1 VGDDGHVR
9 RIAPAIF
16 VLLILPAQASARA
29 GGGSSGFGGGGGGG
43 GGGSGYSGGG
53 GSGGS
58 ASWTDVLGLVIVVAL
73 FFGITGIF
81 SWRAVRRRRKRVART
96 VLASAEAAEDDAW
109 FAAERVQQDAATLF
123 CDIQK
128 AWDARDRERLGQLV
142 GDELMVEWKRRLD
155 HFDAIRW
162 HNRVEV
168 REGPEVEYVGIVNR
182 EDDAAD
188 RVCVRLSGK
197 LFDIVETEGG
207 KRIQRKDETS
217 DVTAF
222 AEFWTLARRDERW
235 IVASIEQEDEGKHN
249 LDEPLVPT
257 PWSDDQ
263 QLHDEAVV
271 EQAAAGAAAENVA
284 SLFSV
289 EFADDARKAALDLSL
304 VDDRYS
310 PDVLEV
316 ATRRALAAWAEAV
329 DGDDAAL
336 EAIAEPDAVRELL
349 YGDDASGKTRLVV
362 RGPRLEEVRILELD
376 SHSTPPSF
384 TVEARVRGR
393 RYVEDRDSVAV
404 VSGDPDTETTFS
416 QRWRLVLSG
425 AADSPWRIGVTQRV
439 AP

>member
-1 VGDDGHVR
+1 VR
-9 RIAPAIF
+9 PIPPALF
-16 VLLILPAQASARA
+16 LLLILPAEAFARA
-29 GGGSSGFGGGGGGG
+29 GGGSSGYGGGGGGGG
-43 GGGSGYSGGG
+43 GGGSGYSGG
-53 GSGGS
+53 SGGGG
-58 ASWTDVLGLVIVVAL
+58 SWTDVLGLVIVVGL
-73 FFGITGIF
+73 FFAVSGIF
-81 SWRAVRRRRKRVART
+81 SWRAVRRRRKRVERT
-96 VLASAEAAEDDAW
+96 VLASADAAEDDAW
-109 FAAERVQQDAATLF
+109 FAADAVQRDATTLF

-128 AWDARDRERLGQLV
+128 SWDARDRDRLAGLV
-142 GDELMVEWKRRLD
+142 GPDLMVEWKRRLD
-155 HFDAIRW
+155 HFDAIHW

-182 EDDAAD
+182 EDDTQD

-197 LFDIVETEGG
+197 LFDVVETDGG
-207 KRIQRKDETS
+207 QRIKRTGETA

-222 AEFWTLARRDERW
+222 SEFWTLARRDGHW
-235 IVASIEQEDEGKHN
+235 IVVSIEQEDEGKHN
-249 LDEPLVPT
+249 LEEPLVPT
-257 PWSDDQ
+257 PWSDEQ

-271 EQAAAGAAAENVA
+271 EQAAAGAASADVA

-336 EAIAEPDAVRELL
+336 EAIAEPEAVRELL
-349 YGDDASGKTRLVV
+349 YGDDASRKTRLVV

-376 SHSTPPSF
+376 SHSSPPSF

-393 RYVEDRDSVAV
+393 RWVEDRDTVAV
-404 VSGDPDTETTFS
+404 VSGDPDSETTFS
-416 QRWRLVLSG
+416 RRWRLVLSDSSG
-425 AADSPWRIGVTQRV
+425 SPWRLGLSQRV